1 MTSRRQNRANS
12 GYKREPQ
19 RWAYWAGTADWE
31 EPKSQGKSGGAPDSQ
46 EGQCPETSCWDPP
59 HSATRFSDLRGTR
72 DSDFYT
78 EISYF

>member
-1 MTSRRQNRANS
+1 MGLLGRDCRLGGAKES
-12 GYKREPQ
+12 GQVR
-19 RWAYWAGTADWE
+19 
-31 EPKSQGKSGGAPDSQ
+31 GAPDSQ